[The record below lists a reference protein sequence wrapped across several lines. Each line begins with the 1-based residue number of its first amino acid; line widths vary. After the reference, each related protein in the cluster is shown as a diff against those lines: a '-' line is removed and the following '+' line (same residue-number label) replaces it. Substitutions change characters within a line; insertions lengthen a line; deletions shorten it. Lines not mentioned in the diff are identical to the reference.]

1 MFYTPLRTAVL
12 LFLTAL
18 TFFNVSSA
26 NAQAVPP
33 QDKGIQAIITGPGDI
48 AVGKTIILDAS
59 ASHVTGEK
67 PEYRWIIDETK
78 QVISRSVEAIYTP
91 ERAGRFTIRLTIR
104 SSGLDGKALQDETAQ
119 EVTAYQRKIVVL
131 ADGSVTPEKLKTH
144 ADEAMK
150 SGVLLRLLQIDPA
163 TPSVTAEDAL
173 LKLLTDQKDALTGAE
188 SIIVWT
194 DGIAG
199 LQALTRSIEGNADR
213 KAGIQNQTIILFT
226 ERSLSTIGRTTRG
239 SLSLLNPKQLII
251 TRKEAM
257 NPLLDAKNIDDFIST
272 LVSRDIDVLS
282 LNASSFSVRPWNI
295 LSVLVNYLLAHGISG
310 QTVILLLMLPV
321 IATIF
326 AFFKQVVG
334 ITTFGLYTPTIV
346 TLSFMVLGWW
356 IGIISLLYIIA
367 MGYMTRSLMKRWS
380 LLYIPKV
387 AIILTVV
394 SATLL
399 ALVALGAAY
408 GLTFTRETIFILL
421 ILSTLAENFLQLKTE
436 EGWWS
441 ALFGIGET
449 VLGAFVC
456 IAIVQW
462 QLFQS
467 LILAYPE
474 LLLITI
480 VINVIL
486 GRWTGLRLV
495 EYFRFRE
502 VFRHLAEE

>member
-1 MFYTPLRTAVL
+1 MRFILRGPAVL
-12 LFLTAL
+12 FLLSAL
-18 TFFNVSSA
+18 SFLNSA
-26 NAQAVPP
+26 PVGAQTVPP
-33 QDKGIQAIITGPGDI
+33 LEKGIQAIITGPTDI

-59 ASHVTGEK
+59 SSHVTGEK
-67 PEYRWIIDETK
+67 PEYRWTIEETK

-91 ERAGRFTIRLTIR
+91 ERPGKITIRLTVR
-104 SSGLDGKALQDETAQ
+104 SVGLDGTSLEDETMQ
-119 EVTAYQRKIVVL
+119 SVSAYRRKLIVL
-131 ADGSVTPEKLKTH
+131 ADGGIPSEKLRTH
-144 ADEAMK
+144 AEEAMK
-150 SGVLLRLLQIDPA
+150 SGVLLRIIQADPA
-163 TPSVTAEDAL
+163 TPVGGVEDAL

-188 SIIVWT
+188 SIVVWT

-199 LQALTRSIEGNADR
+199 LQALTRGIDSNADW
-213 KAGIQNQTIILFT
+213 KAGIRNQTIVLVT
-226 ERSLSTIGRTTRG
+226 ERSLATIGRTTRG
-239 SLSLLNPKQLII
+239 TLTLLKPRELII
-251 TRKEAM
+251 TRNEAI
-257 NPLLDAKNIDDFIST
+257 NPLLSAENIDEFIT
-272 LVSRDIDVLS
+272 TIASRDIDALS
-282 LNASSFSVRPWNI
+282 LNASSFTVRPWNI
-295 LSVLVNYLLAHGISG
+295 LSVLVNELLANGVSG
-310 QTVILLLMLPV
+310 QTILLLLMLPV

-326 AFFKQVVG
+326 AFLKQVVG

-346 TLSFMVLGWW
+346 ALSFMVLGWW
-356 IGIISLLYIIA
+356 IGLITLLYIIA
-367 MGYMTRSLMKRWS
+367 MGYMTRSLMRRWS

-399 ALVALGAAY
+399 LLVTLGAAW

-441 ALFGIGET
+441 ALFGISET
-449 VLGAFVC
+449 ILGAFVC
-456 IAIVQW
+456 VAIVQW
-462 QLFQS
+462 QFFQS

-474 LLLITI
+474 LLLLTI
-480 VINVIL
+480 VVNVIL